1 MPLPTGA
8 SFLNVPLMASIP
20 VPMLKG
26 CKSVAAAVPRG
37 PQGTFYLKPTCVG
50 LSTSRTFTLLNGS
63 RLPCRYRATI
73 DAPEAV
79 AQGIVSITPTRGILR
94 GNEEIQL
101 VIAFAPKDIKI
112 YKFKLKI
119 VTFPVGGR
127 TERVIDARQPGDV
140 KAPEVIQRLSVN
152 IVGNSDSGALVYHP
166 HTTTADVRLVNTTET
181 KEIWLENVSDCDLQV
196 KTPHLFLICTRPVSP
211 FLFDV
216 VSVQIVLS
224 VDVRAGYRRSEKQ
237 EENRIPGE
245 NSSCDHSPLINIRT
259 PLNAS
264 SDTH

>member
-1 MPLPTGA
+1 MLEGAGGLPFLTCPDCVDGPPGAGLPLPRGT
-8 SFLNVPLMASIP
+8 SFLNVPLMESIP
-20 VPMLKG
+20 VPLLKG
-26 CKSVAAAVPRG
+26 CKSVSAPVPRG

-50 LSTSRTFTLLNGS
+50 LSTSRHFTLLNGS

-101 VIAFAPKDIKI
+101 VIAFAPKDIKT

-152 IVGNSDSGALVYHP
+152 IVGVSDSGALVYHP
-166 HTTTADVRLVNTTET
+166 HTTVADVRLVNTTET

-196 KTPHLFLICTRPVSP
+196 ILISA
-211 FLFDV
+211 F
-216 VSVQIVLS
+216 
-224 VDVRAGYRRSEKQ
+224 
-237 EENRIPGE
+237 
-245 NSSCDHSPLINIRT
+245 
-259 PLNAS
+259 
-264 SDTH
+264 DTHARTHIPRPTQTHKKPK